1 MTLPPPDTNQRSVDT
16 GAAPLRRFEW
26 APFVGVWTREFTL
39 FRRFWASTTFSSI
52 VEPTIYL
59 LAFGFGVGA
68 LVSTVNGI
76 PYIEFVGT
84 GTVATAVLFASVFA
98 GMFTTFVR
106 RTYQHTY
113 DGILSTPVDVHE
125 VVLAEASWIA
135 AKAGVYGCAPLL
147 VAMAFGLPPSWGM
160 LAVPVIGL
168 LTGFGFALFGMWM
181 SGVVPT
187 IDAFSYVTSAVIT
200 PLFLLAGTFFP
211 LSSLPD
217 WAQTLAQVNP
227 LYHCVSL
234 VRQAAFGWSW
244 PQAGWDVLALVLFA
258 GLMAWLAV
266 RTLRGKLID

>member
-1 MTLPPPDTNQRSVDT
+1 MSADS
-16 GAAPLRRFEW
+16 APQLRRFEL

-68 LVSTVNGI
+68 LVSSVNGI

-84 GTVATAVLFASVFA
+84 GTVATAVLFASVFT

-113 DGILSTPVDVHE
+113 DSILATPVDVHE
-125 VVLAEASWIA
+125 VVLAEASWVA
-135 AKAGVYGCAPLL
+135 VKAGVYGCAPLL
-147 VAMAFGLPPSWGM
+147 VAIGFGLPPSPGM
-160 LAVPVIGL
+160 VAVPFIGV

-181 SGVVPT
+181 SGVVKT
-187 IDAFSYVTSAVIT
+187 IDAFSYVTSAIIT

-211 LSSLPD
+211 LSSLPG
-217 WAQTLAQVNP
+217 WAQTLAMLNP
-227 LYHCVSL
+227 LYHCVNL
-234 VRQAAFGWSW
+234 VRQAAFGWQW
-244 PQAGWDVLALVLFA
+244 PTAAVDVAVLVGFAALMAVLAIT
-258 GLMAWLAV
+258 
-266 RTLRGKLID
+266 TLRRKLID